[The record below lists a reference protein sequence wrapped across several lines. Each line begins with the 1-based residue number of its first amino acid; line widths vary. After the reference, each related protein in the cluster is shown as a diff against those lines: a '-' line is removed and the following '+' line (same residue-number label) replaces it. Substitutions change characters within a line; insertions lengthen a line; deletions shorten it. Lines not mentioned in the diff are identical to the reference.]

1 MLTSKNPAKS
11 RPLSANVK
19 RLMRLARASPEN
31 EKVQKSGR
39 QFSVKDL
46 ACCSKQGSLFMEAAS
61 MGFSMEDF
69 APLYMTSQVA
79 GIFDVY
85 FSTSNGVDNNDLF
98 SLMQVPMLLKSPETV
113 VEALYWIDDIIERA
127 QEGENKSLLVSR
139 AYDAE
144 KLRLPPALEA
154 LPEEPNRN
162 EDDLAY
168 AYWLGYIYRCEC
180 LMHEES
186 SRMVYGA
193 FTEGIMREAYKRLLE
208 SPMGERDLVDSAT
221 DICGELDRL
230 LVEKL
235 WPEKQ
240 KRQQEKQEK
249 ECLRKGSGVKNKT
262 LCGKRK
268 EVHMQ
273 QGSKK
278 TGSGREA
285 GGQGG

>member
-1 MLTSKNPAKS
+1 MQASRNPAKS

-19 RLMRLARASPEN
+19 RLMRLSRASPAN

-46 ACCSKQGSLFMEAAS
+46 ACCDKQGNLFMEAAS
-61 MGFSMEDF
+61 MGFSMEEF
-69 APLYMTSQVA
+69 APMFMTSQVA

-85 FSTSNGVDNNDLF
+85 FSTSNSVENNDLF
-98 SLMQVPMLLKSPETV
+98 SLMQVPMLLKSPEAV

-127 QEGENKSLLVSR
+127 EEGENKSLLLSK

-144 KLRLPPALEA
+144 TLKLPPALEA

-162 EDDLAY
+162 VDDLAY

-186 SRMVYGA
+186 SRMVFGA
-193 FTEGIMREAYKRLLE
+193 FTEEIMKEAYKQLLE
-208 SPMGERDLVDSAT
+208 SPMGEMDLVDSAAE
-221 DICGELDRL
+221 ICSALDRF

-235 WPEKQ
+235 WPEK
-240 KRQQEKQEK
+240 KKEEREKQAK
-249 ECLRKGSGVKNKT
+249 ETART
-262 LCGKRK
+262 RK
-268 EVHMQ
+268 E
-273 QGSKK
+273 K
-278 TGSGREA
+278 
-285 GGQGG
+285 